1 MQSHIRR
8 FYCGFKLH
16 TFLYSEV
23 RVESLKMY
31 QYSKAVGHF
40 KPTIRLVFEIV
51 MGYDYVSVVEEA
63 CVRLVFEIHRLRM
76 REPLP

>member
-1 MQSHIRR
+1 
-8 FYCGFKLH
+8 
-16 TFLYSEV
+16 
-23 RVESLKMY
+23 MY

-63 CVRLVFEIHRLRM
+63 WV
-76 REPLP
+76 